1 MAKMCYLC
9 KSLKETVHT
18 DSNDLHYCQ
27 ECMGSFPTPSVVR
40 AMNFLM
46 LTIPYAAGDRVECRT
61 GGEIFD
67 GIGTVDGVS
76 FDLKDGGTPVYPAF
90 HVVLDEKAYPDAP
103 DECWY
108 TEVCLKPVEKVTSD
122 QS

>member
-9 KSLKETVHT
+9 KSPKEDVYT
-18 DSNDLHYCQ
+18 DVNDLHYCQ
-27 ECMGSFPTPSVVR
+27 QCMGSFPTPSVVR

-46 LTIPYAAGDRVECRT
+46 ATVPYADGDRVECRT

-67 GIGTVDGVS
+67 GIGTVDGIS

-90 HVVLDEKAYPDAP
+90 HVVLDEKAYEDAP

-108 TEVCLKPVEKVTSD
+108 TEVCLRPVEKVSSD
-122 QS
+122 